1 MQRLLLAVLQMSE
14 VVAIGA
20 EHPKSL
26 VGVTKR
32 KRDGPGDPR
41 FLLDGLIGV
50 PPHVVGGVTDAKHRV
65 EQQVHLAGAGTD
77 DEIGA
82 RDGVGEAFAGLG
94 AHPLHPEQQGDADG
108 DGQQGEPGGEAA
120 GPKTLQGEL

>member
-1 MQRLLLAVLQMSE
+1 MQRLLLAVFQMGE

-20 EHPKSL
+20 EHPKPFM
-26 VGVTKR
+26 GVTEGEG
-32 KRDGPGDPR
+32 DGPGDAG

-50 PPHVVGGVTDAKHRV
+50 PPHVVGRVADTKHRV
-65 EQQVHLAGAGTD
+65 EQQVHLTGSGAD
-77 DEIGA
+77 DEIGT
-82 RDGVGEAFAGLG
+82 RDGVGEALAGLG

-120 GPKTLQGEL
+120 GPETLQREF